1 MKSNP
6 DSSAK
11 RKVGRPS
18 VDRRDEILDAA
29 ERLYQAIGFDKTT
42 ISDVA
47 RELAMSPANL
57 YRFFDSRQAIDE
69 AVATRQLHL
78 IEDAAWLAARRAHGD
93 PDAAFRQLCATVALK
108 TRDLLLDSG
117 RASELC
123 LAATRGKWPP
133 VRAFMGTLHG
143 AVRHVLAE
151 GQAQGRFRAFDSLDA
166 TAATIVNAM
175 IGVWHPLMLD
185 ANGVEQLEEQARA
198 LADLLLDGL
207 SAKKDN

>member
-1 MKSNP
+1 MKINSP
-6 DSSAK
+6 VSAK

-29 ERLYQAIGFDKTT
+29 ERLYEAIGFDKTT

-47 RELAMSPANL
+47 RELGMSPANL
-57 YRFFDSRQAIDE
+57 YRFFQSRQAIDE
-69 AVATRQLHL
+69 AVAERQLRQ
-78 IEDAAWLAARRAHGD
+78 IEDAAWIEARRAHAD
-93 PDAAFRQLCATVALK
+93 PEAAFRQLCLVVSLK
-108 TRDLLLDSG
+108 TRDLLTNSG

-151 GQAQGRFRAFDSLDA
+151 GQASGRFHLSSSIEE
-166 TAATIVNAM
+166 TAAAIINAM

-185 ANGVEQLEEQARA
+185 ANGVERLEEDALA
-198 LADLLLDGL
+198 LADLLLSGL
-207 SAKKDN
+207 FAKKDN